1 MAKAAK
7 VPAKKAF
14 MTPTVRQVA
23 DYMNLRRP
31 NWPTAFVEF
40 YAQKFMD
47 FYVSKG
53 WIVGKVK
60 MKSWEATIACN
71 WLEIKFKEDKDA
83 LERFLMEPIH
93 QMHAAR
99 MRRESAGMYADELEP
114 TVGSAKP
121 IDYYIQF
128 YDVMM
133 GKYIAGQV
141 KERELASHYDRLK
154 KMGLMRLPKPQ
165 IDQILVDMGND
176 RDRGK
181 GMSVARLF
189 LNLQARNMTLK
200 QYFTE
205 LKEKMQPKQP

>member
-1 MAKAAK
+1 MEE
-7 VPAKKAF
+7 VKAF
-14 MTPTVRQVA
+14 MNLCKPDWPVNFIAYYSDRWLSH
-23 DYMNLRRP
+23 YMANG
-31 NWPTAFVEF
+31 FV
-40 YAQKFMD
+40 
-47 FYVSKG
+47 
-53 WIVGKVK
+53 VGRVK
-60 MKSWEATIACN
+60 MKDWKACIRSQ
-71 WLEIKFKEDKDA
+71 WLTLKFKEDKEY
-83 LERFLMEPIH
+83 LEKSLMEPIH

-121 IDYYIQF
+121 IDYYLDY

-165 IDQILVDMGND
+165 IDQILVDMGNE

-189 LNLQARNMTLK
+189 LNLQAKGITLK
-200 QYFTE
+200 QYFDQ
-205 LKEKMQPKQP
+205 LKEKMQPQQP